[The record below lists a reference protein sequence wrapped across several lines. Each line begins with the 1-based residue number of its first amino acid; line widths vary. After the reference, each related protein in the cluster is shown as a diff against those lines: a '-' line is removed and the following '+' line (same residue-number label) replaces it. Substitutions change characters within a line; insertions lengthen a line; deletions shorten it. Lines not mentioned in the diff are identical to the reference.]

1 MRVLLDTNILISAA
15 IFPSPVTKDFLRQL
29 RALNAKIFLC
39 NHIVKEFVD
48 VYQEKFPHKQV
59 AAQRFLQELPYQ
71 MIPSSALQTND
82 SVSSIRDVNDAPIL
96 AAAIEGNVDVLVT
109 GDKDFL
115 VLDIP
120 QPKIMTMAEFIE
132 AFTS

>member
-96 AAAIEGNVDVLVT
+96 TAAIKGNVDVLVT

-120 QPKIMTMAEFIE
+120 QPRIMTMAEFIE
-132 AFTS
+132 AVAS

>member
-59 AAQRFLQELPYQ
+59 AAQRFLQELPSQ
-71 MIPSSALQTND
+71 LIPSSALQNND

>member
-15 IFPSPVTKDFLRQL
+15 IFPSPVTKDFLWQL

-59 AAQRFLQELPYQ
+59 AAQRFLKELPYH
-71 MIPSSALQTND
+71 MIPASELQTND

-96 AAAIEGNVDVLVT
+96 TAAIKGNVDILVT

-115 VLDIP
+115 VLDLP
-120 QPKIMTMAEFIE
+120 KPKIMTMAEFI
-132 AFTS
+132 ATYDS